1 MKFNIYTLGC
11 KVNTYE
17 SNVMSDLLKNKGYI
31 EVSTDEKAD
40 ISIINTCTVTNT
52 ADNKSLKIVRQAIK
66 KNEDAIVVV
75 VGCMS
80 QNKKEEVLKID
91 GVDIVLGNIGKSK
104 IVEYIDEY
112 VKTKNKKL
120 DIYDMMDTTF
130 EPMILNNFNK
140 TRAFVKIQDG
150 CNNYCSYCIIPYVRG
165 NVRSKDSQSVIKEVK
180 ELVNNGHKEI
190 VLTGIHT
197 GHYGSDLDN
206 YNFSNLLI
214 DLCKIEKLER
224 LRISSIEIT
233 ELTDEFLSVLKNN
246 KILVDHMHI
255 PLQSGSDTVL
265 KRMNRKYDKKY
276 FIEKIEKIRKIRPD
290 MSVTTDV
297 ITGFPGE
304 TEEEFKET
312 LDTIKRIEFTKLH
325 VFPYSRR
332 KGTVADELDNQI
344 DEKIKK
350 ERVKILME
358 LSKKLEIK
366 YMENF
371 INKEVIFIPE
381 VSKDDYLIGHTGN
394 YLNVKIKDQENLV
407 GENVKIKLKYV
418 EYPYII
424 GCKDV

>member
-1 MKFNIYTLGC
+1 MKF
-11 KVNTYE
+11 
-17 SNVMSDLLKNKGYI
+17 YI
-31 EVSTDEKAD
+31 ASF
-40 ISIINTCTVTNT
+40 
-52 ADNKSLKIVRQAIK
+52 LKIHKISKNIAIG
-66 KNEDAIVVV
+66 A
-75 VGCMS
+75 
-80 QNKKEEVLKID
+80 
-91 GVDIVLGNIGKSK
+91 
-104 IVEYIDEY
+104 
-112 VKTKNKKL
+112 
-120 DIYDMMDTTF
+120 
-130 EPMILNNFNK
+130 
-140 TRAFVKIQDG
+140 
-150 CNNYCSYCIIPYVRG
+150 
-165 NVRSKDSQSVIKEVK
+165 
-180 ELVNNGHKEI
+180 
-190 VLTGIHT
+190 
-197 GHYGSDLDN
+197 
-206 YNFSNLLI
+206 
-214 DLCKIEKLER
+214 
-224 LRISSIEIT
+224 
-233 ELTDEFLSVLKNN
+233 
-246 KILVDHMHI
+246 
-255 PLQSGSDTVL
+255 
-265 KRMNRKYDKKY
+265 
-276 FIEKIEKIRKIRPD
+276 
-290 MSVTTDV
+290 DV

-312 LDTIKRIEFTKLH
+312 IDTIKKIEFTKLH